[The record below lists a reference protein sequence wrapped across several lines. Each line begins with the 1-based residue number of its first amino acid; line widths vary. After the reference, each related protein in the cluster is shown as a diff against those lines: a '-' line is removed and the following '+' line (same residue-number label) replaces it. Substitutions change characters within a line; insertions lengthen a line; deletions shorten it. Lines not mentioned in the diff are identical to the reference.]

1 MGTYIKKDIRE
12 LMKKLD
18 SKSLP
23 RKWNEFIKKE
33 SKEHNLLIR
42 NGNEY
47 YCTYC
52 EKSIT
57 GKPRIGAFQKCP
69 YCKQVLVVR
78 SKKLKYEYFIKELTL
93 LDKVNGQLVIR
104 LFELRSTYCYTKK
117 CFVHSTVEYG
127 RIVLNQNYTLLNNR
141 ISLFM
146 SSINIKHYNNITHW
160 RKYSGYSS
168 FSSRGNLYPYNLKN
182 ILKNTIYQY
191 SQLWTFIK
199 KVKGCDLENLLTG
212 VAKYPSFEFLIK
224 MKLYNLALDADSFN
238 EKGNFKDRFGI
249 DKEYYN
255 FIKKHNLCY
264 EELEILQLLK
274 LKNIKEIRYLRNKI
288 GIYAARNISK
298 YIDIKKILK
307 YKRNKL
313 DAYLYSDYIKFASE
327 LGMNLKDKNILFP
340 KDLKAEHDK
349 LSKRY
354 KAVTDLKIKKKVIE
368 RYKEL
373 LKNKYKNDKYV
384 VFPAQ
389 SVAALKDESKQQNHC
404 VQGYAEEYANAEC
417 DIYFMRLIDNIK
429 KSLVTIEVKDNKIVQ
444 KRIFDNERTNDEE
457 NKFLEEWQ
465 TKVLEKCRV

>member
-23 RKWNEFIKKE
+23 RKWCEFVENECKV
-33 SKEHNLLIR
+33 HNLLIR

-47 YCTYC
+47 YCTC
-52 EKSIT
+52 CKESFK
-57 GKPRIGAFQKCP
+57 GKPRIGTTQKCP
-69 YCKQVLVVR
+69 HCKQILRVR
-78 SKKLKYEYFIKELTL
+78 SKNLKLYYFIKELTL
-93 LDKVNGQLVIR
+93 LDKENGQLVIR
-104 LFELRSTYCYTKK
+104 LFELRSTYCYKNK
-117 CFVHSTVEYG
+117 GFNHSAVEYG
-127 RIVLNQNYTLLNNR
+127 RIILNKNCTLLNDR

-146 SSINIKHYNNITHW
+146 NSTNIKHYKNITHW
-160 RKYSGYSS
+160 RKYSGYAS

-224 MKLYNLALDADSFN
+224 MKLYNLALTADMFN

-255 FIKKHNLCY
+255 FIKKYNLCY
-264 EELEILQLLK
+264 EELEILRLLK
-274 LKNIKEIRYLRNKI
+274 LENIKAIRYLRNKI
-288 GIYAARNISK
+288 GMYVVRKISK
-298 YIDIKKILK
+298 YIDIKKLLK

-313 DAYLYSDYIKFASE
+313 DGHLYLDYIRFASE
-327 LGMNLKDKNILFP
+327 LGMNLKDKTILFP
-340 KDLKAEHDK
+340 NDLKSEHDK

-354 KAVTDLKIKKKVIE
+354 KAVTNLKIKKKVIE

-373 LKNKYKNDKYV
+373 LKNKYQNDKYV
-384 VFPAQ
+384 IFPAQ

-404 VQGYAEEYANAEC
+404 VQGYAERYGNAEC